1 MAVNLLDMLSSSMG
15 SDVLAAASK
24 YLGESETSTKSAMSS
39 LLPALLTGMSNK
51 SATPAGAADL
61 YRLVTGPN
69 VDTGLVGNLASFL
82 GGGEKTNSL
91 LSLGGSLAS
100 SLLGSG
106 PVGGL
111 ASSLASLAGI
121 KPSAATSLI
130 ALAVPYL
137 FGFLKKFLLDN
148 KTDANGLASLLG
160 AQKQYIDRAG
170 VDSGL
175 LRALGLG
182 APAAT
187 AAAAA
192 PRAAVPPPITRE
204 PERRSGFAKWL
215 PWVIGAI
222 AALLLW
228 NFLSRPSAPP
238 APAPAAKAP
247 ATTAPAPAPAPAAT
261 ATTDLPVAV
270 FFEVGKFDILEDGK
284 AKIKAAADAIKSGKV
299 GKVELTGFT
308 DKTGDVA
315 ANEELAK
322 NRAKAV
328 KDALVAE
335 GVTEGIIVMQP
346 PAYVTGTGSDNQAR
360 RVEIK
365 AGS

>member
-1 MAVNLLDMLSSSMG
+1 MAVNLLDTLSSSMG

-51 SATPAGAADL
+51 AATPAGAADL

-121 KPSAATSLI
+121 RPSGATSLI
-130 ALAVPYL
+130 AMAVPFL
-137 FGFLKKFLLDN
+137 FSFLKKYLLDN

-182 APAAT
+182 APAA
-187 AAAAA
+187 AAA

-204 PERRSGFAKWL
+204 PERKAGWAKWL
-215 PWVIGAI
+215 PWLIGAI

-228 NFLSRPSAPP
+228 NFLSKPTPAPTP
-238 APAPAAKAP
+238 PVAKAPAPA
-247 ATTAPAPAPAPAAT
+247 TPAPAPAPAVT
-261 ATTDLPVAV
+261 AALPVSV
-270 FFEVGKFDILEDGK
+270 YFETAKYDISSEAK
-284 AKIKAAADAIKSGKV
+284 AKINAVAEAIKKDNR
-299 GKVELTGFT
+299 KVEVTGYT
-308 DKTGDVA
+308 DKRGDLA
-315 ANEELAK
+315 MNEKLAK
-322 NRAKAV
+322 DRATAV
-328 KDALVAE
+328 KDALVAAGIPE
-335 GVTEGIIVMQP
+335 GNISSAKPVFVEIGAP
-346 PAYVTGTGSDNQAR
+346 GADADAR
-360 RVEIK
+360 RVEIRP
-365 AGS
+365 GS

>member
-69 VDTGLVGNLASFL
+69 VDTGLVGNLAGFL

-137 FGFLKKFLLDN
+137 FSFLKKFLLDN

-192 PRAAVPPPITRE
+192 PRAAVPPPISRE
-204 PERRSGFAKWL
+204 PERRSGGFGKWL

-238 APAPAAKAP
+238 APAPTARAP
-247 ATTAPAPAPAPAAT
+247 ATTAPAPAPA
-261 ATTDLPVAV
+261 ATTMTALPVAV